1 MHETN
6 FSEEIALSYIPSG
19 ICESVKRT
27 MGLYK
32 GNISEIRLR
41 AGKPV
46 FITVN
51 NKNITC
57 GTLASYDDV
66 QRTVR
71 SLCGNSMY
79 SHSETIKEGYICTE
93 GGLRTG
99 VCGRAVTENGRII
112 SVTDIVSVCIR
123 IPHRVTGAADEVVK
137 ILLNDIGGILI
148 YSKPGIGKTTVLREL
163 SARLASPPFNF
174 RVAVVDTR
182 FEICGA
188 LSGNYTIDALSGYPR
203 AKGIETAL
211 RTLAPEY
218 IICDEIA
225 NREDS
230 EAVLSSAG
238 AGVPVIASAHAGS
251 FDELMKNNCISSL
264 VDGGVFK
271 HIIGLDRTGNKLNI
285 SVDNYAKEL
294 NVC

>member
-1 MHETN
+1 MREINYCET
-6 FSEEIALSYIPSG
+6 IALSYIPPG
-19 ICESVKRT
+19 ISEAVKRT

-41 AGKPV
+41 ADKPV

-51 NKNITC
+51 NKNISCNISATSDE
-57 GTLASYDDV
+57 LH
-66 QRTVR
+66 RIVR

-79 SHSETIKEGYICTE
+79 SHSETIKEGYICSE

-99 VCGRAVTENGRII
+99 VCGRAVTEQNRII
-112 SVTDIVSVCIR
+112 SVTDITSVCIR
-123 IPHRVTGAADEVVK
+123 IPHRVIGASDELVKLLIADSGG
-137 ILLNDIGGILI
+137 LLVF
-148 YSKPGIGKTTVLREL
+148 SKPGVGKTTVLREL
-163 SARLASPPFNF
+163 SARLSSAPFFF

-188 LSGNYTIDALSGYPR
+188 LNGNYTIDALCGYPR

-211 RTLAPEY
+211 RTLSPQF
-218 IICDEIA
+218 IVCDEIA

-230 EAVLSSAG
+230 EAVLSAAG

-251 FDELMKNNCISSL
+251 FEELKKNRYISPL
-264 VDGGVFK
+264 VESGIFRYTVELSRENGKLKTTVVRRGGEK
-271 HIIGLDRTGNKLNI
+271 TI
-285 SVDNYAKEL
+285 
-294 NVC
+294 C